1 MKRMTEAQFM
11 ANLGTTPI
19 TDVMRSAL
27 RSVLVEGQSPSDA
40 AKRWKVG
47 RSGIYKAIRRME
59 ELGYEDDHKRET
71 VRTPVRK
78 NYAGKLRYLIR
89 CQLAAWEQGLGD
101 VPIPEHMR
109 VSVQTPLD
117 GEPAPVIRPMDPRE
131 FDSWDEEK

>member
-1 MKRMTEAQFM
+1 MKRMTEAQLM

-59 ELGYEDDHKRET
+59 EFGYTEENRRVT
-71 VRTPVRK
+71 VRTPVLAGH
-78 NYAGKLRYLIR
+78 AGKLRYLIR

-101 VPIPEHMR
+101 VPIPENMR
-109 VSVQTPLD
+109 VSVQAPLD

-131 FDSWDEEK
+131 FADWDEEK